1 MTGPQLAMLATDARE
16 AASSYDLPEEQIV
29 SYSYWPVSYYRG
41 DPTVI
46 SNAPLPLSG
55 VSFSQIM
62 KGVGELKASLQL
74 ADQDVR
80 AMNPWELVLPRKT
93 GIVVVRSVLLDEDT
107 DQWEHAAVWHGT
119 VWERKP
125 VPATGRWEIT
135 ARTVEYGWSRRLIT
149 GPMAGGDLVWAQADR
164 TEIVQDLLTPD
175 RFSQIGP
182 PSTYGSATATTN
194 AASLDRIVV
203 SAADAQ
209 DIPLGGYVRVRA
221 LDGTY
226 RTDATGLTSI
236 FNVTELVDGGGLW
249 AIVIRPNLGTLSQVG
264 DVAEV
269 INLWPGW
276 INIDPPTKMTLRVHD
291 FSYKR
296 DQQTNLLTA
305 HQDRSKV
312 ADGYDWYTTVR
323 LNEGQSAIDAVN
335 FRCQYVMGYPR
346 LGREYGVDEI
356 PRFVY
361 RVSGQGNVISV
372 DPVYNGQAVA
382 NAMWGQGSGYD
393 TDALR
398 ALATNSNDWANGFLI
413 TEDRYSNPDVSRAD
427 TLEAYTI
434 AQLIQT
440 YANEQYLNA
449 VAVRGDKPPYF
460 GTYTMGD
467 DALFSTDDWT
477 NADGPNGDRD
487 VTYRTRIMGWTV
499 TPPEGA
505 NSETVKLVLA
515 GGGDAVQ
522 GG

>member
-1 MTGPQLAMLATDARE
+1 MTGPGPSAALL

-29 SYSYWPVSYYRG
+29 SYTYWPVNYYLG
-41 DPTVI
+41 DPYVI
-46 SNAPLPLSG
+46 GNAPLPLSG
-55 VSFSQIM
+55 VQFSDVM
-62 KGVGELKASLQL
+62 KGVGELRASLQL
-74 ADQDVR
+74 ADPDVR

-93 GIVVVRSVLLDEDT
+93 GIVAVRSVLVDEDT
-107 DQWEHAAVWHGT
+107 DTWQHEAVWHGT

-135 ARTVEYGWSRRLIT
+135 ARTIEYGWSRRLIT

-164 TEIVQDLLTPD
+164 TEIVQDLLTPSI
-175 RFSQIGP
+175 FSQVGP
-182 PSTYGSATATTN
+182 PSTYGTATATVD
-194 AASLDRIVV
+194 AASLDRVIVN
-203 SAADAQ
+203 AADVT
-209 DIPLGGYVRVRA
+209 DIPEGGYVRVRA

-226 RTDATGLTSI
+226 RTNAAGTTDI
-236 FNVTELVDGGGLW
+236 FNVTDLIDGGGIW
-249 AIVIRPNLGTLSQVG
+249 AIVVTPLFASLSEIG
-264 DVAEV
+264 DVVEV

-276 INIDPPTKMTLRVHD
+276 INIDPPTQMTLRVHD

-312 ADGYDWYTTVR
+312 DDGYDWYTSVR
-323 LNEGQSAIDAVN
+323 VLEGGSPIDAIS

-356 PRFVY
+356 PRFMF
-361 RVSGQGNVISV
+361 RVSGQGNVLDSS
-372 DPVYNGQAVA
+372 PVYNGEGVA
-382 NAMWGQGSGYD
+382 NVVWGQGSGYD

-398 ALATNSNDWANGFLI
+398 AVATNSSDWANGFLI
-413 TEDRYSNPDVSRAD
+413 TEDRYSNPDVSRSD

-434 AQLIQT
+434 SALIQS
-440 YANEQYLNA
+440 YANEQYLDQ
-449 VAVRGDKPPYF
+449 VTVRGDKPPYF
-460 GTYTMGD
+460 GTYAMGD

-477 NADGPNGDRD
+477 NTDGPNGDRD

-499 TPPEGA
+499 TPPEGK

-515 GGGDAVQ
+515 GGGEAVLD
-522 GG
+522 G

>member
-1 MTGPQLAMLATDARE
+1 MTVSLSLSAALAS
-16 AASSYDLPEEQIV
+16 SSYDLPEEQVV
-29 SYSYWPVSYYRG
+29 SYSYWPVSYYLG
-41 DPTVI
+41 DPYVI
-46 SNAPLPLSG
+46 GNAPLPLSG
-55 VSFSQIM
+55 VTFSQVM

-74 ADQDVR
+74 ADADVR

-93 GIVVVRSVLLDEDT
+93 GLVVVRSVLVNEDT
-107 DQWEHAAVWHGT
+107 DQWDHAAVWHGT

-164 TEIVQDLLTPD
+164 TKIVQDLLTPAL
-175 RFSQIGP
+175 FSQVGP
-182 PSTYGSATATTN
+182 PSTYGTATATVN
-194 AASLDRIVV
+194 AASLDRVV
-203 SAADAQ
+203 VAAADAS
-209 DIPLGGYVRVRA
+209 DIPAGGYVRVKA

-226 RTDATGLTSI
+226 RTNAAGTTDI
-236 FNVTELVDGGGLW
+236 FNVTSLVDGGGLW
-249 AIVIRPNLGTLSQVG
+249 AIVVSPTFASLSQVG
-264 DVAEV
+264 DIVEV

-276 INIDPPTKMTLRVHD
+276 ITIDPPTHMTLQLHD
-291 FSYKR
+291 FAYKR

-312 ADGYDWYTTVR
+312 SDGYDWYTSVR
-323 LNEGQSAIDAVN
+323 VLSGVSAIDAVS

-346 LGREYGVDEI
+346 LGREYGTDEI

-361 RVSGQGNVISV
+361 RVSGQGNVV
-372 DPVYNGQAVA
+372 DAAPVYNGEGVA
-382 NAMWGQGSGYD
+382 NVMWGQGSGYD

-398 ALATNSNDWANGFLI
+398 AQATNSSDWANGFLI
-413 TEDRYSNPDVSRAD
+413 TEDRYSNPDVSRSD
-427 TLEAYTI
+427 TLSAYTI
-434 AQLIQT
+434 GQLVQT
-440 YANEQYLNA
+440 YASEQYLNG
-449 VAVRGDKPPYF
+449 VTVRGDKPPYF
-460 GTYTMGD
+460 GTYSLGD

-499 TPPEGA
+499 TPPEGR
-505 NSETVKLVLA
+505 NSETVQLVLA
-515 GGGDAVQ
+515 GGGDAVL